1 MSYTRLIKLGKA
13 MNKLERG
20 KCASSYTSACWDPI
34 AYRCSFNDWLDAE
47 IADGRYE
54 EIDGKIYETAID

>member
-34 AYRCSFNDWLDAE
+34 AYNSSPPSRLKAEMEYNGHEETDDFN
-47 IADGRYE
+47 
-54 EIDGKIYETAID
+54 YETVND